1 MGNVWAFLS
10 NGQWVVYDNQEIFQ
24 LDRDKGFPLYRERTK
39 RDFGKLAVLEIA
51 KKPPR
56 HGYAC
61 DCRNNSFATFLVSEF
76 VEYDEEGSET
86 YGAIRRAYTKF
97 CKDKKLKFSDRFMR
111 QSSLQMYDKVFFDS
125 KEQHFTGI
133 KLT

>member
-39 RDFGKLAVLEIA
+39 RDFGQLAVLEIA

-56 HGYAC
+56 HG
-61 DCRNNSFATFLVSEF
+61 
-76 VEYDEEGSET
+76 
-86 YGAIRRAYTKF
+86 
-97 CKDKKLKFSDRFMR
+97 
-111 QSSLQMYDKVFFDS
+111 
-125 KEQHFTGI
+125 
-133 KLT
+133 